1 MKYYSILAA
10 LTLSISSSA
19 SELEDNF
26 FSTDFPIVISA
37 SRLTQSVLTSPSAV
51 TVVDKAMIEAS
62 GFVEIADLLRLVP
75 GFQVAYA
82 DGKDIAVTYHGN
94 GWEYPNRLQVLVNGR
109 STYRSALSSV
119 DWSAIGIH
127 ITDIERIEVVRGPA
141 ASAYGSNSFTAAINI
156 ITTSPR
162 LDDKFTLRARS
173 GGSGEQEL
181 LLRYSGFLENMHYR
195 VSASTRENNGFSHVN
210 DGQDLNNISFHSQLE
225 LENHD
230 TLDLHLGYTNGSTGA
245 DADPILPT
253 RDRDLTAYSA
263 HLKWQH
269 LLSDHEELKL
279 NFYHNYHDEDDEAD
293 SIPLSEVFGISPDL
307 FQALT
312 GAPDQSTTLGLRTTR
327 STKTDL
333 ELQYSWFNDSG
344 LQYVI
349 GAGTRYDSLDSDF
362 YTHGKGRVSDT
373 SYRLYGNV
381 QLPIFNTLMIN
392 AGTIYESNKISKS
405 HLSPRL
411 SLNWQVSDEQS
422 FRISAS
428 RAYRIP
434 SLLEVNLNVQN
445 ELSNG
450 LVIDEINNSDKNLK
464 AEEITSYEI
473 GYIGKLST
481 APVSWEFKAYK
492 EKIQELT
499 EFVSDKTITDLV
511 DNKVRTLINA
521 GSYRTYGIEGELT
534 YRPKQNHFV
543 KLQFNRGH
551 SVKKTLKAINP
562 NRFSRPTEYMPRE
575 SYGILAALPLQSWQF
590 NLGAY
595 RVGSLKWAGTGDEVE
610 AYTRIDISV
619 SKNFKVGTK
628 QNVKLKLAAQNINN
642 KYEEFKKN
650 QFSEPHFYA
659 EISFTD
665 F

>member
-1 MKYYSILAA
+1 
-10 LTLSISSSA
+10 
-19 SELEDNF
+19 
-26 FSTDFPIVISA
+26 
-37 SRLTQSVLTSPSAV
+37 
-51 TVVDKAMIEAS
+51 
-62 GFVEIADLLRLVP
+62 
-75 GFQVAYA
+75 
-82 DGKDIAVTYHGN
+82 
-94 GWEYPNRLQVLVNGR
+94 
-109 STYRSALSSV
+109 
-119 DWSAIGIH
+119 
-127 ITDIERIEVVRGPA
+127 
-141 ASAYGSNSFTAAINI
+141 
-156 ITTSPR
+156 
-162 LDDKFTLRARS
+162 
-173 GGSGEQEL
+173 
-181 LLRYSGFLENMHYR
+181 
-195 VSASTRENNGFSHVN
+195 
-210 DGQDLNNISFHSQLE
+210 
-225 LENHD
+225 
-230 TLDLHLGYTNGSTGA
+230 
-245 DADPILPT
+245 
-253 RDRDLTAYSA
+253 
-263 HLKWQH
+263 
-269 LLSDHEELKL
+269 
-279 NFYHNYHDEDDEAD
+279 
-293 SIPLSEVFGISPDL
+293 
-307 FQALT
+307 
-312 GAPDQSTTLGLRTTR
+312 
-327 STKTDL
+327 
-333 ELQYSWFNDSG
+333 
-344 LQYVI
+344 
-349 GAGTRYDSLDSDF
+349 
-362 YTHGKGRVSDT
+362 
-373 SYRLYGNV
+373 
-381 QLPIFNTLMIN
+381 MIN